1 MRHNKTTLGFTMVE
15 LLVVLGIFSVMT
27 GVVLGKYRTYNTNA
41 LFANASED
49 IVLALRQ
56 AQVYGVGVKGSSG
69 NFDVPYGVYFNTDA
83 TNKNGLKFFAD
94 LNNNKLFDATEDTG
108 LTILAVK
115 WANSISITSLLCDGF
130 ACGTTNGATVTF
142 KRPNP
147 DAFIANTT
155 PQPTSKG
162 LLTITLADSNT
173 TKTATLKISS
183 AGQISLQ

>member
-69 NFDVPYGVYFNTDA
+69 NFDVPYGVYFNTGA
-83 TNKNGLKFFAD
+83 NSIS
-94 LNNNKLFDATEDTG
+94 LFGDGNSDRVFTTTEDTG
-108 LTILAVK
+108 LVNSGAV
-115 WANSISITSLLCDGF
+115 WNSSISIFSLSCGGA
-130 ACGTTNGATVTF
+130 ACLGNKASVTF

-147 DAFIANTT
+147 DAFISDTAGLG
-155 PQPTSKG
+155 TSKSY
-162 LLTITLADSNT
+162 LTIIVKDSNT
-173 TKTATLKISS
+173 SKTATVTITN